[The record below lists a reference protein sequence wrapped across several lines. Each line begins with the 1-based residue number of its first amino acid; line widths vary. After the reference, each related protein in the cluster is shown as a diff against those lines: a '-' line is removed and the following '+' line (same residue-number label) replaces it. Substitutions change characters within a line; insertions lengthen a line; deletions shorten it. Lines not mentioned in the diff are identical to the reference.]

1 MHPRLDALP
10 PPQRRLWTELR
21 ATPRRFVLYGGTAIA
36 LRLAHRESEDF
47 DFFSAEPLVGDDL
60 LTGIP
65 YLSEAM
71 VVQRARDTLTCVVD
85 RGGPVRVSF
94 FGGLSLNHVDSPQ
107 TAEGAGILVASLRD
121 LGGTKAQVV
130 QSRALAKDYMDVD
143 ALMRLGD
150 VPLASMLSA
159 AAAIHGDRYNAM
171 LTLKALTYFDD
182 GDLAELPAEVR
193 KRLSQAAARVDPTSV
208 PRYESRPGL
217 GASSPRRGPR
227 VP

>member
-10 PPQRRLWTELR
+10 PPQRRLWPELR
-21 ATPRRFVLYGGTAIA
+21 ATPRRFVLYGGTVIA

-47 DFFSAEPLVGDDL
+47 DFFSFEPLVGDHL
-60 LTGIP
+60 LAGIP

-71 VVQRARDTLTCVVD
+71 VVHRARDTLTCMVD

-94 FGGLSLNHVDSPQ
+94 FGG
-107 TAEGAGILVASLRD
+107 
-121 LGGTKAQVV
+121 
-130 QSRALAKDYMDVD
+130 
-143 ALMRLGD
+143 
-150 VPLASMLSA
+150 
-159 AAAIHGDRYNAM
+159 

-193 KRLSQAAARVDPTSV
+193 KRLSQAAAGVDPTSSV

-217 GASSPRRGPR
+217 GASGPR
-227 VP
+227 KGPSVP